1 MAEIKLMTTPAE
13 SGLASQFEAVKGSLP
28 GDAVAR
34 ADAFRSFAARGL
46 PHRRV
51 EEWKYTDL
59 RALMREAAPL
69 AAKPAVVPAV
79 TAPFGAD
86 AARIVIA
93 NGHVVAMPSEAPQG
107 VEIVSLAAAMASRHE
122 ALAGLGAVAQARD
135 NAAYQLNAA
144 FVTDGVVIRVAP
156 GVSVERPLHLAFVA
170 QGDMAFSTA
179 TRVLLEVGEG
189 ASVVV
194 LESHEGPD
202 RVSYQPNGVVE
213 VLAGDRSTI
222 RHVRLGQEG
231 GDALVLS
238 TVTARLGAEVT
249 FDSINV
255 VVGGAVTRHQVYVA
269 FAGEGTNAG
278 IRGATMIKGRQ
289 HADTTLV
296 VDHAVPGCN
305 SRELFKTVVDG
316 AATGVFQ
323 GKIIVAPQAQ
333 KSDGRMMSAA
343 VLLSDEGAM
352 NNKPELEIFA
362 DDVQCAHG
370 ATCGELDEDLL
381 FYIMA
386 RGVPKPQAEA
396 LLIESFL
403 GEAVE
408 EGVEDEIVRE
418 ALMGVIEGWLVAR
431 G

>member
-1 MAEIKLMTTPAE
+1 MAEIKMMTTPAE
-13 SGLASQFEAVKGSLP
+13 SGLAAQFEAVKGSLP
-28 GDAVAR
+28 GDAAAR
-34 ADAFRSFAARGL
+34 NDAFRAFAARGL
-46 PHRRV
+46 PHRRI
-51 EEWKYTDL
+51 EDWKYTDL

-69 AAKPAVVPAV
+69 AAKPAGVPAV
-79 TAPFGAD
+79 RAPLGAE
-86 AARIVIA
+86 ALRVVIA
-93 NGHVVAMPSEAPQG
+93 NGHVVAMPASLPEG
-107 VEIVSLAAAMASRHE
+107 VEIVPLASAMASRHE

-144 FVTDGVVIRVAP
+144 FVTDGAIIRIAP
-156 GVSVERPLHLAFVA
+156 GASVETPIHLAFVA
-170 QGDMAFSTA
+170 QGEMAFSTA

-189 ASVVV
+189 ASVAV

-202 RVSYQPNGVVE
+202 GVGYQPNGVVE
-213 VLAGDRSTI
+213 ILAGDQSRV

-231 GDALVLS
+231 SEALVLS
-238 TVTARLGAEVT
+238 TLTARLGAEVA

-255 VVGGAVTRHQVYVA
+255 VLGGAVTRHQVYLA

-323 GKIIVAPQAQ
+323 GKIIVAPDAQ
-333 KSDGRMMSAA
+333 KTDGKMMSAA
-343 VLLSDEGAM
+343 VLLSDEGTM

-408 EGVEDEIVRE
+408 EGVEDEGVRE
-418 ALMGVIEGWLVAR
+418 ALMGVIEDWLAAR
-431 G
+431 A